1 MNDTQLTKLLK
12 DDPQKGFEAVI
23 RQYSAYVMK
32 IAYTR
37 LRDVCTREDIEL
49 WSARHPFPRHL
60 PPRF

>member
-37 LRDVCTREDIEL
+37 LRDRTSQKIEDLI
-49 WSARHPFPRHL
+49 SPR
-60 PPRF
+60 